1 MRSGTPFRAAAR
13 FSMALAAIALQFS
26 VNSVAFS
33 QAAQALGPYK
43 GGGKGKTRS
52 HDGGG
57 GTRRFQRAALKKRN
71 IKRSRAQARG

>member
-1 MRSGTPFRAAAR
+1 MRSGTPFRAAAL

-26 VNSVAFS
+26 VNSVAFN
-33 QAAQALGPYK
+33 QAAQALGPYR

-52 HDGGG
+52 HDGG